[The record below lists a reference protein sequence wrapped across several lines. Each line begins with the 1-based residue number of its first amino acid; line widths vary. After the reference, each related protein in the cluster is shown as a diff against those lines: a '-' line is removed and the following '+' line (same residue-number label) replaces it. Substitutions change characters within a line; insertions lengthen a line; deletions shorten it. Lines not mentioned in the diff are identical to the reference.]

1 MYKLYSVYLADN
13 IKLNEVKSKISGT
26 LIVQTISEL
35 FYKIDEDKYL
45 SIYNHGAIAFI
56 NFSTK
61 EISDLIEVIRDYTDN
76 LQDIDAR
83 SFDSI
88 DINLD
93 KNNKISFKDPV
104 LEVPDL
110 PNKNS
115 LFRIIMFDIT
125 QSISL
130 DYYSKIGEALL
141 DRMKLLSKQLEENGK
156 FKVSKKEMMKFIG
169 KSLNTKN
176 NIVDTFYIFDS
187 PDLAWEDDEIDKI
200 HKYLSHLFDL
210 NSRYREIE
218 NIFKVIDNNL
228 EIYNDIY
235 QHKES
240 ANLEIVVIILI
251 IIEIIKAFI

>member
-1 MYKLYSVYLADN
+1 M
-13 IKLNEVKSKISGT
+13 IS
-26 LIVQTISEL
+26 
-35 FYKIDEDKYL
+35 
-45 SIYNHGAIAFI
+45 
-56 NFSTK
+56 
-61 EISDLIEVIRDYTDN
+61 
-76 LQDIDAR
+76 
-83 SFDSI
+83 
-88 DINLD
+88 
-93 KNNKISFKDPV
+93 P
-104 LEVPDL
+104 
-110 PNKNS
+110 
-115 LFRIIMFDIT
+115 
-125 QSISL
+125 
-130 DYYSKIGEALL
+130 
-141 DRMKLLSKQLEENGK
+141 
-156 FKVSKKEMMKFIG
+156 MKFIG